1 MQLVAER
8 SSDTRPFKPIIC
20 KFIDG
25 RIKILTSLIN
35 AVYTMSSRQIQ
46 IALFQHLSGRATYLL
61 KGITG
66 LIGAYNDAT
75 RREEL

>member
-1 MQLVAER
+1 M
-8 SSDTRPFKPIIC
+8 
-20 KFIDG
+20 
-25 RIKILTSLIN
+25 KILTSLID

-46 IALFQHLSGRATYLL
+46 IALFQHLAGRATYLL

-75 RREEL
+75 TKEEL